1 MYKDYA
7 HWRANE
13 TPDCGNFFARIISA
27 LPGIIITAILWLGVV
42 SVLDWFKNR
51 LVTKEDKDNAV
62 NETKIDAIIIS
73 LGKLN
78 TKIDELK
85 ADMQIQDNGLGTRI
99 TEQGKILNE
108 RIDQVETKLNSADG
122 SSGK

>member
-1 MYKDYA
+1 M
-7 HWRANE
+7 
-13 TPDCGNFFARIISA
+13 
-27 LPGIIITAILWLGVV
+27 
-42 SVLDWFKNR
+42 DWFKNR

-108 RIDQVETKLNSADG
+108 RIDQVETKLTQRIDQVENSLIQEIQIVDKNVNKSNANIAIIINVMNQDPRRK
-122 SSGK
+122 SPLQMIN